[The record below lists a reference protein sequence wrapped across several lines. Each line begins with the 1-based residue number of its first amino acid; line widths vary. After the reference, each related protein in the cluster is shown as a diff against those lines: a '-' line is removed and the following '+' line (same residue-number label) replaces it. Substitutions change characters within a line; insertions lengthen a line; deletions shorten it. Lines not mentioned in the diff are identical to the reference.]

1 MLGSDAK
8 PKTQCVK
15 CDEIWAQ
22 CILILCFLCFL
33 GCLGLLFF
41 GGGGWSLEILKKS
54 ELGFKLRKVEN
65 RKFEH
70 LFWGLGC
77 LIINLMFQSS

>member
-22 CILILCFLCFL
+22 CILILYVFSAFWVVWVCFFW
-33 GCLGLLFF
+33 
-41 GGGGWSLEILKKS
+41 GGGGSLEIFKKS